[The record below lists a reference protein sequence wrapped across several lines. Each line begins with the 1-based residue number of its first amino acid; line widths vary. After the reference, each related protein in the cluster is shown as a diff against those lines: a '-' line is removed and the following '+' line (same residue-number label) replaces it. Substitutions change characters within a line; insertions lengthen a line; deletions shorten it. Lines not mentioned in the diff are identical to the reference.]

1 MLKMV
6 DFPPCSKTSLIS
18 ASEVQK
24 WVLKNV
30 PNVPIQIS
38 NALSDLFYCW
48 GHNSI
53 LYVCVCV
60 SVCVSSFYGF
70 VRNREM
76 ISEEELSCL

>member
-60 SVCVSSFYGF
+60 CVCERV
-70 VRNREM
+70 
-76 ISEEELSCL
+76 CK